1 MTLQRFIITS
11 KPKELVVHAL
21 YRTQDGPGPDTK
33 ARRKHF
39 TELAR
44 TGLTQALEALNAP
57 SVLVLRGSSRGRTF
71 LDRNLTRCSNPS
83 EGSMT

>member
-1 MTLQRFIITS
+1 VTLQRFIITS

-33 ARRKHF
+33 ARRKHV

-44 TGLTQALEALNAP
+44 NGLTQALEAL
-57 SVLVLRGSSRGRTF
+57 RGAECVGTSGFTTKEDVS
-71 LDRNLTRCSNPS
+71 
-83 EGSMT
+83 

>member
-1 MTLQRFIITS
+1 VTLQRFIITS

-44 TGLTQALEALNAP
+44 TGLTQALEALEGAKCVGT
-57 SVLVLRGSSRGRTF
+57 SGFTTREDVLLATTSPDAATQVKGA
-71 LDRNLTRCSNPS
+71 
-83 EGSMT
+83 

>member
-1 MTLQRFIITS
+1 MTLQRLIITI

-33 ARRKHF
+33 ARRRHV

-44 TGLTQALEALNAP
+44 TGLPQALETLKGAECVGT
-57 SVLVLRGSSRGRTF
+57 SGFTTREDVSR
-71 LDRNLTRCSNPS
+71 PQPHQ
-83 EGSMT
+83 MQQPK

>member
-1 MTLQRFIITS
+1 MTLQGLITF

-33 ARRKHF
+33 ASRKHV

-44 TGLTQALEALNAP
+44 TGLTQALEALKGAECVGT
-57 SVLVLRGSSRGRTF
+57 SGFT
-71 LDRNLTRCSNPS
+71 TREDVSWPQPHQ
-83 EGSMT
+83 MQQPK